1 MTTHAAILLGT
12 TLATLAIAHDID
24 EARYVE
30 LGAEL
35 PAVVQVGGMGS
46 GTVIAPEWVLTA
58 AHVPE
63 MLQRMRPE
71 AALFVTV
78 GETRIEVAE
87 VHVAPQRAAE
97 AELHDI
103 ALLRLKSPVEA
114 EIEPIGFWR
123 DIPRSGQDVVIAGW
137 GVLAVAD
144 KGIELSPAAMAA
156 PTRARRAGRNVIDRY
171 EPDTGLLYGDLD
183 APGEG
188 VDLEA
193 GPSIGDSGGPALVR
207 VAGQDGSPAT
217 WRIAGV
223 LALIDDT
230 DQDRILGEYG
240 EEFGMTSVVGHLDWI
255 ESLVAH

>member
-1 MTTHAAILLGT
+1 MTTHASIVLGT
-12 TLATLAIAHDID
+12 TLVALAISHDTD
-24 EARYVE
+24 EARYIE

-46 GTVIAPEWVLTA
+46 GTIIAPEWVLTA

-63 MLQRMRPE
+63 MLERMRPG

-78 GETRIEVAE
+78 GETTIEVSE
-87 VHVAPQRAAE
+87 VHAPPQRAAE
-97 AELHDI
+97 PQLHDI
-103 ALLRLKSPVEA
+103 ALLRLKSPVAA
-114 EIEPIGFWR
+114 EVEPLALWQ
-123 DIPRSGQDVVIAGW
+123 DTPRSGQDVVIAGW

-144 KGIELSPAAMAA
+144 KGIEMSPAAMAA

-183 APGEG
+183 MPGEG

-193 GPSIGDSGGPALVR
+193 GPSIGDSGGPALVW

-255 ESLVAH
+255 ESLVAR